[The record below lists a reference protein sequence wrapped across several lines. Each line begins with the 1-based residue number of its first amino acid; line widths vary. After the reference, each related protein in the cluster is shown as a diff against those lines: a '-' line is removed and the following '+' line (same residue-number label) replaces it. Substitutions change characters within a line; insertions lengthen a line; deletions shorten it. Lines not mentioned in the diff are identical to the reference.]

1 MRKGVRM
8 ISDFALKAPFF
19 ELGPKAYIFGDD
31 LVALARHADGLSAKY
46 DVRIILTPQAVD
58 IPRLVRETSH
68 LLIFA
73 QHMDPVRI
81 GRGNG
86 SVLPE
91 ALKAAGAEGTML
103 NHAEKPLAP
112 EVLEETI
119 SRADEVGLATLV
131 CAGDLQEVERIS
143 RLAPNII
150 IAESPDLIGA
160 GSSSAED
167 RPSIPAINRLVQHIS
182 PKTRVLHAAGISNG
196 KDVYDIIA
204 AGAEATGSTSGV
216 LKAPDPLSML
226 EEMISNVRS
235 AWDQTHR

>member
-1 MRKGVRM
+1 M
-8 ISDFALKAPFF
+8 ISEFALEAPFF

-31 LVALARHADGLSAKY
+31 LVALARHADAISAKY

-58 IPRLVRETSH
+58 IPRLVKETSH

-91 ALKAAGAEGTML
+91 ALKVAGAVGTML
-103 NHAEKPLAP
+103 NHAEKPLTP
-112 EVLEETI
+112 DVLAETI

-131 CAGDLQEVERIS
+131 CAGDLREVEQIS

-150 IAESPDLIGA
+150 IAEAPELIGV
-160 GSSSAED
+160 GSTAAED
-167 RPSIPAINRLVQHIS
+167 RPNIPAINRLVQGIS
-182 PKTRVLHAAGISNG
+182 PHTRVLHAAGISNG

-204 AGAEATGSTSGV
+204 AGAEATGSSSGV
-216 LKAPDPLSML
+216 LKAADPFSML
-226 EEMISNVRS
+226 EEMISGVRT
-235 AWDQTHR
+235 AWDQTHK

>member
-1 MRKGVRM
+1 M
-8 ISDFALKAPFF
+8 ISEFALEAPFF
-19 ELGPKAYIFGDD
+19 ELGPKAYIFGDE
-31 LVALARHADGLSAKY
+31 LVALARHADALSAKY

-58 IPRLVRETSH
+58 IPRLVKETSH

-91 ALKAAGAEGTML
+91 ALKAAGAVGTML
-103 NHAEKPLAP
+103 NHAEKPLTP
-112 EVLEETI
+112 DVLEETI

-131 CAGDLQEVERIS
+131 CAGDLGEVERIS

-150 IAESPDLIGA
+150 IAEAPELIGA
-160 GSSSAED
+160 GSTAAED
-167 RPSIPAINRLVQHIS
+167 RPNIPGINRLVQGIS
-182 PKTRVLHAAGISNG
+182 PDTRVLHAAGISNG

-204 AGAEATGSTSGV
+204 AGAEATGSSSGV
-216 LKAPDPLSML
+216 LKAMDPFSML
-226 EEMISNVRS
+226 EEMISSVRK

>member
-1 MRKGVRM
+1 M
-8 ISDFALKAPFF
+8 ISDFALEAPFF
-19 ELGPKAYIFGDD
+19 ELGPKAYIFGDE
-31 LVALARHADGLSAKY
+31 LVSLARHADSLSVQY
-46 DVRIILTPQAVD
+46 DVRIILTPQTVD
-58 IPRLVRETSH
+58 IPRLVEETSH

-91 ALKAAGAEGTML
+91 ALKAAGVKGTML
-103 NHAEKPLAP
+103 NHAEKPLDP
-112 EVLEETI
+112 DVLAETI

-131 CAGDLQEVERIS
+131 CAGDLQEVKRIS

-150 IAESPDLIGA
+150 IAEAPELIGV
-160 GSSSAED
+160 GSTAAED
-167 RPSIPAINRLVQHIS
+167 RPNIPAINRMVEEIS

-204 AGAEATGSTSGV
+204 AGAEATGSSSGV
-216 LKAPDPLSML
+216 LKAPDPFSML
-226 EEMISNVRS
+226 EEMLSNIRL
-235 AWDQTHR
+235 AWNQTHR

>member
-1 MRKGVRM
+1 MY
-8 ISDFALKAPFF
+8 SEFAIDEPFF
-19 ELGPKAYIFGDD
+19 ELGPKAYIFGDE
-31 LVALARHADGLSAKY
+31 LLALARHADALSDRY
-46 DVRIILTPQAVD
+46 GVRIILTPQTVD
-58 IPRLVRETSH
+58 IPRLVKETSN

-91 ALKAAGAEGTML
+91 ALKAAGAVGTML
-103 NHAEKPLAP
+103 NHAEKPLP
-112 EVLEETI
+112 PDVLAETI

-131 CAGDLQEVERIS
+131 CAGDYAEVERIS

-160 GSSSAED
+160 GSTSAKD
-167 RPSIPAINRLVQHIS
+167 RPSIPAINQLVKGIS
-182 PKTRVLHAAGISNG
+182 PETRVLHAAGISNG
-196 KDVYDIIA
+196 KDVYEIIA
-204 AGAEATGSTSGV
+204 AGAVATGSTSGV
-216 LKAPDPLSML
+216 LKAPDPSLML
-226 EEMISNVRS
+226 EEMISNVRK